1 MTALKTVHEV
11 MKEQRAQR
19 TPDIEIALQ
28 DFFELSPAEQQ
39 EFLLVGLLMTVQ
51 QMQWKPK

>member
-1 MTALKTVHEV
+1 
-11 MKEQRAQR
+11 MKIQRSIR

-28 DFFELSPAEQQ
+28 DFLELSPAEQQ

-51 QMQWKPK
+51 QMQSAK